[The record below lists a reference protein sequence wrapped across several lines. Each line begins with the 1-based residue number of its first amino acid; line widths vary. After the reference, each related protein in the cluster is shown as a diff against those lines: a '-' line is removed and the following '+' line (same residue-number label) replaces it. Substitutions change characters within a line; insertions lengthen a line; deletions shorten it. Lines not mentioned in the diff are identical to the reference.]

1 MQRKKVFKILNFV
14 LFWIVLTSS
23 SWAGQVVTKEVRLW
37 AKKALEEE
45 KALRLVEG
53 RNTMAV
59 LYFQNKTGESE
70 FDPLQKGIPLLLIAD
85 LSNVKGLQVIERVKL
100 QALVEEIGL
109 GTSGLV
115 EFNAAPRVGRLL
127 GARWLIGGDISKGSI
142 GIQSNLLDVPGQKV
156 TGQAVVK
163 GNLPELFRLE
173 KDLLFEIL
181 KLLKIEV
188 PPEEERELRKPCST
202 NIKALMALFKGI
214 EASDRK
220 DYQRAA
226 EYYEVASREDPNI
239 CIVRGALQELMAL
252 KLIKANKRSR
262 NLLRSLRDQ
271 GSVTDQLT
279 TEDSVKRIRTPSET
293 RPVQGES
300 PYQ

>member
-163 GNLPELFRLE
+163 GNLSELFRLE

>member
-37 AKKALEEE
+37 AKKTLEEE

>member
-1 MQRKKVFKILNFV
+1 MQKKQVVKILSFV

-59 LYFQNKTGESE
+59 LYFQNKTGQSE
-70 FDPLQKGIPLLLIAD
+70 FDPLQKGIPLLLITD

-115 EFNAAPRVGRLL
+115 ESNAAPRVGRLL

-156 TGQAVVK
+156 VGQTMVK
-163 GNLPELFRLE
+163 GDLPELFRLE

-188 PPEEERELRKPCST
+188 PPEEERELRRPCST

-220 DYQRAA
+220 DYQKAA

-239 CIVRGALQELMAL
+239 CIVREALQELMAL
-252 KLIKANKRSR
+252 KLIKANMRSR
-262 NLLRSLRDQ
+262 NLLRSLRGE

-279 TEDSVKRIRTPSET
+279 TEDSVKRIKTPSET
-293 RPVQGES
+293 SPVQGER
-300 PYQ
+300 PYK

>member
-226 EYYEVASREDPNI
+226 EHYEVASREDPNI

>member
-37 AKKALEEE
+37 AKKTLEEE

-163 GNLPELFRLE
+163 GNLSELFRLE